1 MSSVHQQ
8 DHMYPFSWYTFIITM
23 KTLLYVAIKPA
34 ALDEEL
40 LAQASA

>member
-1 MSSVHQQ
+1 
-8 DHMYPFSWYTFIITM
+8 M
-23 KTLLYVAIKPA
+23 KTLLYVTIKPA